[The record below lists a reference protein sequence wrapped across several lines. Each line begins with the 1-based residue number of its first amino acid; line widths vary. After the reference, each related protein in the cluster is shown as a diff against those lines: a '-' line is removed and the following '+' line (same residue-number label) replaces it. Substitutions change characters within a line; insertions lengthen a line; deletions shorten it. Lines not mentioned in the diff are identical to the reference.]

1 MPSISSC
8 SISASPK
15 RKNDLC
21 RFLSCGQ
28 RVLHATITNRSFHSI
43 ISVQEVNYQL
53 VLEVGW
59 YKLWLWLAQ
68 ECIFSENKI
77 LTMLIVWQLL
87 DTSHGNGNV
96 TQKQPS
102 LFNTIF
108 NFCFLVHL
116 LLKFA
121 NLFTIKLSIIGS
133 SKWFIFPQ
141 LVKFYNGSFLLES
154 LINSD

>member
-1 MPSISSC
+1 MSYQVWVAYFNGLLNCKRCKYESSKIKFMTCTFFVVIVEKDKTHQFGNWKNAWKKVLMPSISSC

-68 ECIFSENKI
+68 ECIFSEKNSDNA
-77 LTMLIVWQLL
+77 QPL
-87 DTSHGNGNV
+87 DTSHGNGN
-96 TQKQPS
+96 
-102 LFNTIF
+102 
-108 NFCFLVHL
+108 
-116 LLKFA
+116 
-121 NLFTIKLSIIGS
+121 
-133 SKWFIFPQ
+133 
-141 LVKFYNGSFLLES
+141 
-154 LINSD
+154 